1 MVFHPEANCRPGD
14 CAAADAAGPRVPVAG
29 LILHSRSVI
38 LEGFCPSTS
47 AAMPTQ
53 VQRKLT
59 TILAAD
65 AEGYSRVMEAD
76 EVRALG
82 ALRAARSVFSKFIE
96 RHHGRIAN
104 TAGDGLIAEF
114 PSVVE
119 AVQCAIEVQH
129 ELGGRREDPGGA
141 LHFRIGIHLGDVM
154 VDGDDLL
161 GEGVNLAARLQTMAE
176 PGGILISQQVYDQV
190 HAKLSVGFEY
200 LGEKRPKN
208 FSEDVPVYSVAR
220 GEKQRKP
227 GKKKHRAGKVRP
239 SPTPERAAPDPGGL
253 RQRLNR
259 HATLFGVIWA
269 MLLVV
274 DLVTGAPFWAHF
286 PGIAMATL
294 VALEAAPLFVRGRFN
309 LQFAR
314 GVAVVAGLALI
325 NLFTWSGY
333 PWVAWPAGALVAI
346 ELFRRLGARSR

>member
-1 MVFHPEANCRPGD
+1 MSSE
-14 CAAADAAGPRVPVAG
+14 
-29 LILHSRSVI
+29 
-38 LEGFCPSTS
+38 
-47 AAMPTQ
+47 

-82 ALRAARSVFSKFIE
+82 ALQAARSVFSKFIE

-129 ELGGRREDPGGA
+129 ELGGRRDDPGGA

-154 VDGDDLL
+154 VDGGDLL
-161 GEGVNLAARLQTMAE
+161 GESVNLAARLQAMAE

-190 HAKLSVGFEY
+190 HAKLSVGFDY

-208 FSEDVPVYSVAR
+208 FAEDVAVYRVSL
-220 GEKQRKP
+220 GKKKQRKL
-227 GKKKHRAGKVRP
+227 GKEKHRGRKDRP
-239 SPTPERAAPDPGGL
+239 SRTPERATPDPGDL
-253 RQRLNR
+253 RQRLIR
-259 HATLFGVIWA
+259 RAKLLGVIWA
-269 MLLVV
+269 ALLLV
-274 DLVTGAPFWAHF
+274 DLVTGAPFWAHW

-294 VALEAAPLFVRGRFN
+294 LALEATPLLVRGWFN
-309 LQFAR
+309 LLHAR
-314 GVAVVAGLALI
+314 GAVIVGALVLI

-333 PWVAWPAGALVAI
+333 PWVMWPAGAFVVI
-346 ELFRRLGARSR
+346 ELIRRLRARTL

>member
-1 MVFHPEANCRPGD
+1 MSSE
-14 CAAADAAGPRVPVAG
+14 
-29 LILHSRSVI
+29 
-38 LEGFCPSTS
+38 
-47 AAMPTQ
+47 

-82 ALRAARSVFSKFIE
+82 ALQVARGVFSKFIE

-129 ELGGRREDPGGA
+129 ELGGRSDDPGGA

-176 PGGILISQQVYDQV
+176 PGGVLISQQVYDQV
-190 HAKLSVGFEY
+190 HAKLSVGFDY

-208 FSEDVPVYSVAR
+208 FSEDVAVYRVSR
-220 GEKQRKP
+220 GKKQHKP
-227 GKKKHRAGKVRP
+227 GKRKHGARKVRP
-239 SPTPERAAPDPGGL
+239 SRTPVRATPDPVDL
-253 RQRLNR
+253 REHVIR
-259 HATLFGVIWA
+259 HAKLLGAIWA
-269 MLLVV
+269 ALLVV
-274 DLVTGAPFWAHF
+274 DLVTGAPFWAHW
-286 PGIAMATL
+286 PGIAMTVL
-294 VALEAAPLFVRGRFN
+294 VALEAAPLFVRGWFN

-314 GVAVVAGLALI
+314 GVAIVGGLALV
-325 NLFTWSGY
+325 NLVTWSGY
-333 PWVAWPAGALVAI
+333 PWVIWPAGALIAI
-346 ELFRRLGARSR
+346 ELIRRLGVRSR